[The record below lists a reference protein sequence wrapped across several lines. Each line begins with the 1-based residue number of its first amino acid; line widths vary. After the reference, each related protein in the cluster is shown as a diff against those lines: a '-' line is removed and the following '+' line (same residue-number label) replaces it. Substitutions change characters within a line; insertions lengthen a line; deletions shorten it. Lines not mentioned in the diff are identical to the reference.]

1 VPKTERPDPPY
12 MQVVRHFRDRILTG
26 QLKDCDTLPP
36 IRALAREHSISPATA
51 SKVINTLVAE
61 GLVVTRPG
69 AGTTVRSHD
78 VLHRSAIDHIV
89 TAAETGRIY
98 PAGNY
103 ARILDADVVT
113 VPTLVAAAFD
123 LKPDALVI
131 RRRRTTYSQ
140 SHQPLSSSTSWYHG
154 DLVEVAP
161 LLLNTERITQ
171 GTIRYVLEMTG
182 RADRHHYAEV
192 MHSAS
197 NATAT
202 EAGDLGINEGDT
214 IERTRNYFRDDDGGL
229 IEFGTSSYR
238 KDIWSYYHTAPQEN
252 A

>member
-1 VPKTERPDPPY
+1 MPKTERPDPPY

-26 QLKDCDTLPP
+26 QLKDGDTLPP
-36 IRALAREHSISPATA
+36 IRQLATEHSISPATA
-51 SKVINTLVAE
+51 AKVINTLVAE

-78 VLHRSAIDHIV
+78 VLHRSARDHLV

-98 PAGNY
+98 PEGNY

-113 VPTLVAAAFD
+113 APPLVSAAFD
-123 LKPDALVI
+123 LPAGALVI

-140 SHQPLSSSTSWYHG
+140 GHQPLSSSTSWYHG
-154 DLVEVAP
+154 DLVTVAP
-161 LLLNTERITQ
+161 LLLSTERIIQ
-171 GTIRYVLEMTG
+171 GTIRYVLETTG
-182 RADRHHYAEV
+182 RAGRRHHAEV
-192 MHSAS
+192 MHCAS
-197 NATAT
+197 NASAT
-202 EAGDLGINEGDT
+202 EARDLGISEGDT
-214 IERTRNYFRDDDGGL
+214 IERTRNYFRDDEGTL
-229 IEFGTSSYR
+229 IEFGESAYL

>member
-1 VPKTERPDPPY
+1 MPKIERPDPPY
-12 MQVVRHFRDRILTG
+12 MQVVRHFRDRILSG
-26 QLKDCDTLPP
+26 QLKDGDTLPP
-36 IRALAREHSISPATA
+36 IRKLAAEHSISPATA
-51 SKVINTLVAE
+51 AKVINTLVAE
-61 GLVVTRPG
+61 GLVVTHPG

-78 VLHRSAIDHIV
+78 VLHRSAHDHIV

-98 PAGNY
+98 PEGNH

-113 VPTLVAAAFD
+113 APPLVAAAFD
-123 LKPDALVI
+123 LQPGTLVI

-154 DLVEVAP
+154 NLVEVAP
-161 LLLNTERITQ
+161 LLLSTERITQ

-182 RADRHHYAEV
+182 RGGRPHYADV
-192 MHSAS
+192 MHCAS

-202 EAGDLGINEGDT
+202 EARDLGISEGDT
-214 IERTRNYFRDDDGGL
+214 IERTRNYFRDGDGAL
-229 IEFGTSSYR
+229 IEFGESAYL
-238 KDIWSYYHTAPQEN
+238 KDIWSYYHTAPREN